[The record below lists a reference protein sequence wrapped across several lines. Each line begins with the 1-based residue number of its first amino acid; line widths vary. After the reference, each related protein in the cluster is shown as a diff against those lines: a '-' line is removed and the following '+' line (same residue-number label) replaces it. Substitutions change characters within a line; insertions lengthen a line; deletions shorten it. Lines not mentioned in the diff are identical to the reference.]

1 MEDLLENNKK
11 KRSFTFNKEERL
23 CSKKIIDELFA
34 EGKSFVIFPL
44 KIVFIIS
51 PVPGKFPAQTA
62 FSVSKRIFKRAVHR
76 NLIKRKIREAYRLN
90 KHLLYEQLND
100 VHVAVFVI
108 FIGKNIPDFKQV
120 EDAMKKGIERLIK
133 EVDKIY
139 ME

>member
-1 MEDLLENNKK
+1 MEDLLENNNK
-11 KRSFTFNKEERL
+11 KRSFTFSKEERL

-34 EGKSFVIFPL
+34 EGRSFVIFPL

-51 PVPGKFPAQTA
+51 PVPGKFPAQAA
-62 FSVSKRIFKRAVHR
+62 FSASKRIFKRAVHR

-90 KHLLYEQLND
+90 KHLLYEQLNN
-100 VHVAVFVI
+100 VYVAVFVI
-108 FIGKNIPDFKQV
+108 FIGKSIPDFKQV

-133 EVDKIY
+133 EVDKKY